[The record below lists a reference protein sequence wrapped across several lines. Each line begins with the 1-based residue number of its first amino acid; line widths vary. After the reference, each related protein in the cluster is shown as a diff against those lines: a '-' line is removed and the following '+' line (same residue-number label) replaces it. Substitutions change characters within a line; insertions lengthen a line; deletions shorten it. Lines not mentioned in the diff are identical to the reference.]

1 MLKLLDQSFL
11 SITQKK
17 KQKLKWC
24 YFYMNR
30 QNGVFSSVNFIDKKV
45 SYSLFNL

>member
-17 KQKLKWC
+17 QKLKWY

-30 QNGVFSSVNFIDKKV
+30 QNGVFSSVNFKDKKV